1 MTQLDSRKKIYNVE
15 YQRPN
20 RLQYLFFFI
29 LKGLLGRA
37 TVVSDLKTLV
47 LLVTLT
53 FSLNCFSQ
61 SERDTLLVGV
71 YMEPPYVMKDSEQQ
85 LEGLSIDLWE
95 QIASEMDLPFTYVEF
110 SDEISIVRALDYDEL
125 DIAINPMTNSPV
137 RVDKFEVTQPFYS
150 SSIGVAITTKSQSQ
164 FSIFLSYFFSK
175 DFLNVIMLLF
185 FILLIFGAL
194 SWFVERRVNKYQFRP
209 GIKGLFDGIWW
220 AAVTMTTV
228 GYGDKAPKTNAGK
241 TIAVIWMFTA
251 VFVIANFTAT
261 VASTLTVNTLEAR
274 ISGLEDLKAI
284 EDVGVV
290 GASEGE
296 DFLREENMIPSET
309 YRRPIQALRA
319 LARKDIHILLHD
331 KTGMEYLIQTNR
343 LQDRVQLLPLAF
355 NKQYCSFLMPK
366 SHPDFDVIN
375 RSLVTQTGAP
385 TWHDI
390 LKMYNLADD
399 Y

>member
-1 MTQLDSRKKIYNVE
+1 MNRTSKIYNLE
-15 YQRPN
+15 YRSPN
-20 RLQYLFFFI
+20 RVLVLFFSI
-29 LKGLLGRA
+29 LKGTLSKATMVSNLKILLF
-37 TVVSDLKTLV
+37 LV
-47 LLVTLT
+47 MVTFAMT
-53 FSLNCFSQ
+53 SFSQ
-61 SERDTLLVGV
+61 TERDTLLVGV
-71 YMEPPYVMKDSEQQ
+71 YLEPPYVMKDSEQQ

-95 QIASEMDLPFTYVEF
+95 EIASEIDVPFTYVEF

-185 FILLIFGAL
+185 IILLIFGAL

-296 DFLREENMIPSET
+296 DFLREENMTPSET

-331 KTGMEYLIQTNR
+331 KTSMEYLIQTNR

-366 SHPDFDVIN
+366 SHPDFDAVN
-375 RSLVTQTGAP
+375 RSIVKYIGEPSWQ
-385 TWHDI
+385 DI
-390 LKMYNLADD
+390 LKKYNLDD
-399 Y
+399 DF